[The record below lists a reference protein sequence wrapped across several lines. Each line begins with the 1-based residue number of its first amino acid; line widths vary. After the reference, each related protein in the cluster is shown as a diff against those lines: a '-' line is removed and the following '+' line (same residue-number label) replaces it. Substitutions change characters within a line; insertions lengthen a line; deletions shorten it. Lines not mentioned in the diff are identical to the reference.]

1 VLELRIGNCDATLCG
16 VASTYPTVQLFWADY
31 VNNTE
36 KLINAYPLTPAEL
49 TFPQVALTLT
59 KADGSDVVTAAYAVG
74 VFSSL
79 ADIPTILVKVIAQTD
94 ASTDVFTPA
103 NPFVLPGFEAIDP
116 VTVPEP
122 TSIVLL
128 GGGLAAFGLLRRRR
142 S

>member
-1 VLELRIGNCDATLCG
+1 M
-16 VASTYPTVQLFWADY
+16 
-31 VNNTE
+31 
-36 KLINAYPLTPAEL
+36 

-79 ADIPTILVKVIAQTD
+79 ADIPSILVKVIAQTD
-94 ASTDVFTPA
+94 AGTDVFTPA

-122 TSIVLL
+122 PSLLLLFSGLL
-128 GGGLAAFGLLRRRR
+128 GPCRVAPPGLDCARRGFAPPAAYCVFRA
-142 S
+142 